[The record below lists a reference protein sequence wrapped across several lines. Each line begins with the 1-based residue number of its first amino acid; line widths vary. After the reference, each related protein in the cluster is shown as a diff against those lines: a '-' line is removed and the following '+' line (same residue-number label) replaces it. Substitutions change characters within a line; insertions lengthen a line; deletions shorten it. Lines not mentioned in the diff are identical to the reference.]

1 MKKIKQN
8 NHLNIA
14 MILLIVC
21 SSLAFIACI
30 TICIIHVRWTT
41 NGIEITGDYK
51 NGQVTYFTSVYKDY
65 ITVDAPYQ
73 SELLEGKKVL
83 VYYNKNNPESCYIRD
98 QIKLGLIF
106 GIASLGCALGALGIH
121 LIVRRRTTINIEIIK
136 EGQSIICDI
145 SDIEIIEDSNNV
157 EYAIIHATY
166 NDPVSNQEY
175 TFDSPKLRDKELIN
189 NPNLL
194 GTVQVH
200 FLKED
205 PTKYVVT
212 AYQINEN

>member
-8 NHLNIA
+8 NHLNLA

-21 SSLAFIACI
+21 SSIAFIACI
-30 TICIIHVRWTT
+30 TLCIIHMRWTNT
-41 NGIEITGDYK
+41 GIEITGDYK

-65 ITVDAPYQ
+65 ITVDAPYK
-73 SELLEGKKVL
+73 SELLEGRKIL
-83 VYYNKNNPESCYIRD
+83 VYYNKNNPESCYIYD
-98 QIKLGLIF
+98 QIKLGLVI
-106 GIASLGCALGALGIH
+106 GVVSLGCAVGGLGLH
-121 LIVRRRTTINIEIIK
+121 LVIKRRNAINMEIIK
-136 EGQSIICDI
+136 EGQSVICNI
-145 SDIEIIEDSNNV
+145 SDIEIIEDSKNV
-157 EYAIIHATY
+157 EYAIIHSTY
-166 NDPVSNQEY
+166 RDQISNQEY
-175 TFDSPKLRDKELIN
+175 TFDSPKIKDKILIE
-189 NPNLL
+189 NPNVL